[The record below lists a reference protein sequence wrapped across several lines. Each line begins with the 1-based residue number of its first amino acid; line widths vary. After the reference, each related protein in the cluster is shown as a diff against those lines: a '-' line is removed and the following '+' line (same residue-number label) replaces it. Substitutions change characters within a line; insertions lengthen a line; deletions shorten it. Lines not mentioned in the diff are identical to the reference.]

1 MKILLTILNLILA
14 GIGVDMFRGPGF
26 WGFHLFL
33 LLGICFFFVIPLFSI
48 FYAIR
53 KRPSKVYA
61 IVLLILNLILLAV
74 GVFYSVRGVLSADW
88 GNYLKFLILIV
99 YLTSILNITY
109 ITKNLKIKS

>member
-14 GIGVDMFRGPGF
+14 GIGVDMCTDPGF

-33 LLGICFFFVIPLFSI
+33 LMEICIFFVIPLFSI

-61 IVLLILNLILLAV
+61 IALLILNMILFAV
-74 GVFYSVRGVLSADW
+74 GVFYSVHGVLSADW

-99 YLTSILNITY
+99 YLTSILNIIY
-109 ITKNLKIKS
+109 IIKNLKIKN